1 MYAFMYTCVRLEGE
15 GYCTKKLL
23 KEDFVNATFID
34 HNDIL
39 KSDITTS
46 KSFLYEA
53 TGFFYLIG

>member
-1 MYAFMYTCVRLEGE
+1 MEGE
-15 GYCTKKLL
+15 GYCNEKLL
-23 KEDFVNATFID
+23 KEDFVNAAFID